1 MIPAHIV
8 DQVLQTA
15 VIEEVIGDYVEL
27 KKSGSALRGLSPFT
41 NEKTPSFYVLP
52 EKGIF
57 KCFSSDKGGS
67 VVTFLMEL
75 DKLSFPQA
83 IKQLAERYGIEIEEE
98 EMTPE
103 QQQARSERESL
114 LALNAWAQKWLT
126 EQLHNTEEGKAIGL
140 SYFESRGFR
149 AETLKT
155 FNIGYCPDSWDA
167 MSTAATE
174 AGYTPERLLALGLA
188 KDKDGKLWDFFKGRV
203 MFPIR
208 DLTGRPIAFG
218 GRTLSKEKKVAKYF
232 NSPESILYHKG
243 DVLFGMHLAKPA
255 IAKEDRVLLVEGYTD
270 VMALHQ
276 AGIEHVVSSSG
287 TALTVNQIKLIRRY
301 TKNITVLFD
310 GDAAGIRASL
320 RGVDLLLAEGLNVN
334 VVLFP
339 DGDDPDSYS
348 KKVPA
353 DVLKRHI
360 EEEAKDFVAFKL
372 ELLARESADDP
383 VKRTEMIH
391 SILGSIAVIPDAIQ
405 QGVYLKLASE
415 ELALSED
422 VLQSEINKVI
432 RAKLLEEQK
441 ALKREEF
448 RKQRLG
454 EQGPPPPPV
463 HSAPDWSDEQAPV
476 EGAFLGGALAE
487 QEARRTVIER
497 DLVRRM
503 LRFGDKEFTPPAPP
517 EGEAPATVAFARYVI
532 AYMQSLNFE
541 IQHAVFS
548 EVYGVFV
555 EHAHAES
562 VPAMEDFMKHPD
574 PEVQSF
580 VVGAVVDKHQVSSR
594 WAEVHQ
600 IYSAREED
608 LLNKALMDSLHLLKL
623 SDNRKEIDEIQEQL
637 AGLNEGIERNE
648 EGAVASM
655 RELLERRKAL
665 DEQKSNISTYFGITI
680 LP

>member
-1 MIPAHIV
+1 MIPASTV
-8 DQVLQTA
+8 DQVMQTA

-27 KKSGSALRGLSPFT
+27 KKSGSSLRGLSPFT

-75 DKLSFPQA
+75 EKLSFPQA
-83 IKQLAERYGIEIEEE
+83 IRQLAERYGIEIEEE
-98 EMTPE
+98 QMSPE

-114 LALNAWAQKWLT
+114 LALNAWAQNWFT
-126 EQLHNTEEGKAIGL
+126 TQLHETDEGKAIGL

-155 FNIGYCPDSWDA
+155 FKIGYCPDQWDA
-167 MSTAATE
+167 MSSAAIA
-174 AGYTPERLLALGLA
+174 AGYEPDRLVALGLS
-188 KDKDGKLWDFFKGRV
+188 KDTDGKLWDFFKGRV

-208 DLTGRPIAFG
+208 DVTGRSIAFG

-232 NSPESILYHKG
+232 NSPESMLYHKG

-348 KKVPA
+348 KKVPS

-372 ELLARESADDP
+372 ELLGREAADDP

-405 QGVYLKLASE
+405 QGVYLKLASQ
-415 ELALSED
+415 ELALSEEM
-422 VLQSEINKVI
+422 LQSEINKVI

-448 RKQRLG
+448 RKQRMG
-454 EQGPPPPPV
+454 EQGPPPV
-463 HSAPDWSDEQAPV
+463 HAAPDWSDNDVPPMLPALV
-476 EGAFLGGALAE
+476 ESGVAE
-487 QEARRTVIER
+487 MDARRTVIER

-503 LRFGDKEFTPPAPP
+503 LKFGTLDFTPPAQA
-517 EGEAPATVAFARYVI
+517 EGEPPATMAFARYVI
-532 AYMQSLNFE
+532 AFMESLNFE
-541 IQHAVFS
+541 VKHAVFR
-548 EVYGVFV
+548 EVYQVFLD
-555 EHAHAES
+555 HAHAEA
-562 VPAMEDFMKHPD
+562 VPEMEAFMKHPD

-580 VVGAVVDKHQVSSR
+580 VVDALVDRHKVSDR

-600 IYSAREED
+600 IFSTREED
-608 LLNKALMDSLHLLKL
+608 QLNKALMDSLHLLKL
-623 SDNRKEIDEIQEQL
+623 NDNLREIAEIQDQL
-637 AGLNEGIERNE
+637 SDLNDAIERNE
-648 EGAVASM
+648 DDAIVSM
-655 RELLERRKAL
+655 RQLLERRKVL
-665 DEQKSNISTYFGITI
+665 DEQKRNITQYTGTTI